1 MWNVHFCLSDNIFR
15 HDISEA
21 FKSIWHFSPCLP
33 LGMSLAMS
41 PGICYQAPVYVTM
54 HVFLARS
61 VGHKADGR
69 KQHQQREIPE
79 KCFAGADYV
88 CDLPC
93 GAVCL

>member
-1 MWNVHFCLSDNIFR
+1 MQLFLIATPFQRSFCFPVTL
-15 HDISEA
+15 
-21 FKSIWHFSPCLP
+21 CMT

-41 PGICYQAPVYVTM
+41 PGIQYQAPMYVTIYA
-54 HVFLARS
+54 FLARS
-61 VGHKADGR
+61 VGHKTDGR
-69 KQHQQREIPE
+69 KQHEQREIPE